1 LLQKKF
7 APAQYGYTA
16 WSRIFS
22 VPRTR
27 TISPL
32 LSLHSVVPRY
42 VIISV
47 MSHKTGVI
55 TRFPPSPTGLLHI
68 GSVRTALFNY
78 LFAKKDDGKML
89 FRVEDT
95 DTLRSKKEFEDDI
108 VRSLEWLGL
117 TWDNKEIVRQ
127 SERNDVYKKYLKKLI
142 DEGKAFVSKET
153 PKEPGGREEVIRFKN
168 ANKKIAFDD
177 LIRGTIEFDTT
188 ELGDFIIAK
197 SLDEPLYHLAV
208 VIDDFEAGVTHVIR
222 GEDGI
227 SNTPRQ
233 ILIQEAIGAP
243 RPVYAHLPLVLD
255 AQRAKLS
262 KRKHGEKVSLRYY
275 IEQGYLPSA
284 ILNYM
289 ALLGWNP
296 GTDQEIFTLP
306 ELIQIFDIKKVH
318 KGGAIFDEEKLRWI
332 NKEHLK
338 RLAPEAFNSLIKA
351 RLPEK
356 FTNDK
361 RQLEKILNLIKER
374 ITILSEINVMVESG
388 ELHYFFEKPLVVQE
402 KLMWK
407 GESDATKTAA
417 RLESI
422 VLLVKAM
429 SEEVDWNTE
438 AIKKAIMPFADKEG
452 RGGVLWPM
460 RVALSGKDKSPDP
473 FTLAYMLGKEETISR
488 LTEAYNVLSKS
499 K

>member
-1 LLQKKF
+1 MNSQK
-7 APAQYGYTA
+7 G
-16 WSRIFS
+16 I
-22 VPRTR
+22 
-27 TISPL
+27 
-32 LSLHSVVPRY
+32 
-42 VIISV
+42 
-47 MSHKTGVI
+47 I

-78 LFAKKDDGKML
+78 LFAKKEGGKML

-95 DTLRSKKEFEDDI
+95 DRERSKKEFEDDI

-117 TWDNKEIVRQ
+117 GWDNKEIVRQ
-127 SERNDVYKKYLKKLI
+127 SERNEVYKKYLKKLI

-153 PKEPGGREEVIRFKN
+153 PKEAGDREEVIRFKN
-168 ANKKIAFDD
+168 PNKKIAFDD

-197 SLDEPLYHLAV
+197 SLEEPLYHLAV
-208 VIDDFEAGVTHVIR
+208 VIDDIEASVTHVIR

-243 RPVYAHLPLVLD
+243 RPTYAHLPLVLD
-255 AQRAKLS
+255 AERAKLS
-262 KRKHGEKVSLRYY
+262 KRKHGEKVSLRFY

-296 GTDQEIFTLP
+296 GTEQEIFTLA
-306 ELIQIFDIKKVH
+306 ELIEVFDIKKVH
-318 KGGAIFDEEKLRWI
+318 KGGAIFNEEKLRWV

-338 RLAPEAFNSLIKA
+338 RLPSEEFTALIKA

-356 FTNDK
+356 FTEDK
-361 RQLEKILNLIKER
+361 QRFEKIVHLIKER
-374 ITILSEINVMVESG
+374 ITILSEINAMVDSR
-388 ELHYFFEKPLVVQE
+388 ELHYFFEKPVYEKE
-402 KLMWK
+402 KLLWK
-407 GESDATKTAA
+407 GESDAGKTAA

-438 AIKKAIMPFADKEG
+438 AIKSVIMPFADKEG
-452 RGGVLWPM
+452 RGGVLWPV
-460 RVALSGKDKSPDP
+460 RVALSGKEKSPDP
-473 FTLAYMLGKEETISR
+473 FTLAYVLGKEETIAR
-488 LTEAYNVLSKS
+488 LNEAYNVLSKPH
-499 K
+499 